1 MVVNTQYKEL
11 KMCRVTLYK
20 GDCMYFIVYTSDNMI
35 IDKSSG
41 PSLSFFKKYLNV
53 IKEEFSLS
61 QSMHYI
67 CQRERSLPLK
77 FWSGDIIQDMN
88 SEIFYTVICFH

>member
-11 KMCRVTLYK
+11 NLQGHAISRS
-20 GDCMYFIVYTSDNMI
+20 CMYFIVYTSDNMI
-35 IDKSSG
+35 FDRSSG
-41 PSLSFFKKYLNV
+41 PSLSFFKKQLNV
-53 IKEEFSLS
+53 INEEFSLS
-61 QSMHYI
+61 QSIHYI

-88 SEIFYTVICFH
+88 TETFYTVICFQ